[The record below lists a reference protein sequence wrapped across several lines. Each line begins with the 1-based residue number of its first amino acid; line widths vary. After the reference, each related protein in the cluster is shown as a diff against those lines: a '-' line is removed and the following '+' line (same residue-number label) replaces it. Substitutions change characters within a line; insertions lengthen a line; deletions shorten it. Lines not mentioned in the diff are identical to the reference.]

1 MDISISDLKSGNEQ
15 TFRQVVSMYKKR
27 LFMFSKI
34 YVLKAEVAEEIVQD
48 VFLVLWDKRK
58 NLADNT
64 NLIQYLMVVTRNKC
78 LNHIRNEK
86 LEMVPIESLTEEQ
99 IYLRSNAYVLDDDAL
114 CSLFT
119 KDLEQSIHV
128 SLSKLS
134 PKTREIFWMSR
145 KDGLKNKEIADRLQ
159 VIEKTVEYHL
169 AKALKQIKS
178 DLPEAYKILFILFY
192 GIF

>member
-1 MDISISDLKSGNEQ
+1 
-15 TFRQVVSMYKKR
+15 
-27 LFMFSKI
+27 MFSKI

-58 NLADNT
+58 DLADDT

-99 IYLRSNAYVLDDDAL
+99 IYLRSNAYVLEDDAL

-119 KDLEQSIHV
+119 KDLEQSIHA
-128 SLSKLS
+128 SLLKLS

-145 KDGLKNKEIADRLQ
+145 KDGLKNKEIAARLQ
-159 VIEKTVEYHL
+159 IIEKTVEYHL
-169 AKALKQIKS
+169 AKALRQIKG

>member
-1 MDISISDLKSGNEQ
+1 
-15 TFRQVVSMYKKR
+15 
-27 LFMFSKI
+27 MFSKI